1 VSPREHD
8 DDLAAAADDART
20 QALIDRL
27 DVTLIVHPRDVETYQ
42 RMFPHIDVIP
52 SEPVVE
58 SDLRDLFTEPGWQPE
73 KKDLA

>member
-1 VSPREHD
+1 VSPDVHD

-27 DVTLIVHPRDVETYQ
+27 
-42 RMFPHIDVIP
+42 
-52 SEPVVE
+52 VVGE
-58 SDLRDLFTEPGWQPE
+58 EPGWQPE